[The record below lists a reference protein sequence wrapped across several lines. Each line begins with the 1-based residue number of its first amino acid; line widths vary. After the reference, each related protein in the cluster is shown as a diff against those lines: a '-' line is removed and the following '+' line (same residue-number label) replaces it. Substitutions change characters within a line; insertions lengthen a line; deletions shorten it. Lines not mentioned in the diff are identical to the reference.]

1 REPQAPSGVHAPG
14 GAASVSVN
22 TPAQPR
28 SANLNPLQ
36 HSSTCLTRPS
46 LAWPQPG
53 SYCDRV
59 KIDNDSPEHP
69 YVQLAGLLREQ
80 IKAGET
86 GPRVPSI
93 MELADETG
101 LSAAT
106 VKRAL
111 RLLRDEGLIYTVPG
125 RGTF

>member
-1 REPQAPSGVHAPG
+1 VFG
-14 GAASVSVN
+14 
-22 TPAQPR
+22 
-28 SANLNPLQ
+28 
-36 HSSTCLTRPS
+36 
-46 LAWPQPG
+46 
-53 SYCDRV
+53 V

-69 YVQLAGLLREQ
+69 YVQLAGLLRDR
-80 IKAGET
+80 IKAGAI

-111 RLLRDEGLIYTVPG
+111 GILRDEGLIYAVPG
-125 RGTF
+125 RGTFVRT

>member
-1 REPQAPSGVHAPG
+1 VF
-14 GAASVSVN
+14 SVN
-22 TPAQPR
+22 RHAQPR
-28 SANLNPLQ
+28 SANLISPQLT
-36 HSSTCLTRPS
+36 STYLVQPG
-46 LAWPQPG
+46 LAWPCPS

-59 KIDNDSPEHP
+59 KIDSDSPEHP
-69 YVQLAGLLREQ
+69 YVQLAGLLRDR
-80 IKAGET
+80 IKAGKI

-111 RLLRDEGLIYTVPG
+111 RLLRDEELIYTVPG
-125 RGTF
+125 RGTFVRKG

>member
-1 REPQAPSGVHAPG
+1 MFG
-14 GAASVSVN
+14 
-22 TPAQPR
+22 
-28 SANLNPLQ
+28 
-36 HSSTCLTRPS
+36 
-46 LAWPQPG
+46 
-53 SYCDRV
+53 V

-69 YVQLAGLLREQ
+69 YVQLAGLLRDR
-80 IKAGET
+80 IKAGAI

-111 RLLRDEGLIYTVPG
+111 GILRDEGLIYAVPG
-125 RGTF
+125 RGTFVRT